1 MQNEKVVLSLMNQK
15 GNIMILTQEQ
25 QLVSNDLLNFI
36 KLKNLKIESP
46 EDLKDAFR
54 DYLINGSV
62 SHWFFQKADEVQK
75 KQFIKEIAKQ
85 AE

>member
-1 MQNEKVVLSLMNQK
+1 MNQK

-54 DYLINGSV
+54 DDKRFSFSLVFSKSRRSSKETIYKRNCKTSGINPAFLGEN
-62 SHWFFQKADEVQK
+62 H
-75 KQFIKEIAKQ
+75 
-85 AE
+85 